1 MRLPFGAAQVLGHG
15 SLDSGQAEDSFRVMW
30 GHAVP
35 EAPEIF
41 ERGVTLSVEE
51 GMLQA
56 VRFVASKTVC
66 GIYHMPRLEPLALAH
81 HRYEW
86 IFLAFPGNPVVPAD
100 VGAGERFITNIKLR
114 LECEGMTRGVRSQS
128 ELNGNALKRIKVD
141 PIRIDIFKK
150 LRKSNPSRRSLFSR
164 ACVPRNEREENL
176 DSVAVKLLNHLTNRG
191 NAAREIAQQIELIA
205 VVNAEVGIEVPNQ
218 DGIDRTNATFRVVQK
233 TVHRVYACF
242 GVVKRAIPDERLD
255 LGENLL
261 GPGQLWPLVLGIIVA
276 ETDQLAGTPRF
287 KAREPRSRIRR
298 ALWPREEDF
307 RRGRL
312 GKVHNPRR
320 RDERMPGF
328 PFIGKNN

>member
-15 SLDSGQAEDSFRVMW
+15 PLDSGQAEDRFCVMW

-41 ERGVTLSVEE
+41 ERGVTLSVKE

-56 VRFVASKTVC
+56 VRFVASKTSC

-100 VGAGERFITNIKLR
+100 VAPGERFVANFELR
-114 LECEGMTRGVRSQS
+114 LQRERMPNCVGSQP
-128 ELNGNALKRIKVD
+128 ELDRNALERVEIY
-141 PIRIDIFKK
+141 PIRIDIFEE

-164 ACVPRNEREENL
+164 ACVPGNEREENL

-205 VVNAEVGIEVPNQ
+205 IINAEVGIDVPNQ

-233 TVHRVYACF
+233 TVHRVFARF
-242 GVVKRAIPDERLD
+242 GVIKGAIPDEQLD

-261 GPGQLWPLVLGIIVA
+261 GPSQLWPFVLGIIVA
-276 ETDQLAGTPRF
+276 ETD
-287 KAREPRSRIRR
+287 
-298 ALWPREEDF
+298 
-307 RRGRL
+307 
-312 GKVHNPRR
+312 
-320 RDERMPGF
+320 
-328 PFIGKNN
+328 